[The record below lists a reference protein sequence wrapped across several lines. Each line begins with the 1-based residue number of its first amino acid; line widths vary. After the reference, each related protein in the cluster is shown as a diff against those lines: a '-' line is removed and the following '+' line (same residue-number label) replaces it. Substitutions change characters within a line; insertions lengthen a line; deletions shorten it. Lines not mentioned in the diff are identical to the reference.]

1 MCDLTL
7 SNRWAAV
14 LSRGL
19 RPVSAV
25 ADTPPL
31 PLASTPL
38 PDPVAALE
46 ARLDAQQGQW
56 SSRRVRAALFEQQA
70 HGPRG

>member
-1 MCDLTL
+1 MCDLTQ
-7 SNRWAAV
+7 SNRRAAV
-14 LSRGL
+14 PSRSP
-19 RPVSAV
+19 RPVPAV
-25 ADTPPL
+25 ADTSPM
-31 PLASTPL
+31 PLASAPL

-46 ARLDAQQGQW
+46 ARLDAHQGQW